1 MVMAATMQLVLASSS
16 VHRKALLQ
24 RLRLPF
30 RSHPPNIDESPGNDE
45 TPEALVERLAL
56 SKALEVAKIY
66 PDALI
71 VGSDEV
77 AALNGHILNKPEDH
91 AGAVGQL
98 RMMSGQVVDFLTGVC
113 LVNGRTGHR
122 QLDRVGV
129 QVHFRKLTDAEIYR
143 YLSLDEPYDCAG
155 SFRSEAGGITLVH
168 RISSDDDTAL
178 LGLPLI
184 SLSGMLRNEGYE
196 IP

>member
-1 MVMAATMQLVLASSS
+1 MAATMQLILASSS
-16 VHRKALLQ
+16 VHRRALLE

-30 RSHPPNIDESPGNDE
+30 QSHSPNIDESSGNDE

-71 VGSDEV
+71 IGSDEV
-77 AALNGHILNKPEDH
+77 AVVNGQILNKPADH
-91 AGAVGQL
+91 ADAARQL
-98 RMMSGQVVDFLTGVC
+98 RMMSGQVVNFVTGIC
-113 LVNGRTGHR
+113 LVNSRSGRR
-122 QLDRVGV
+122 QLDRVDV
-129 QVHFRKLTDAEIYR
+129 RVHFRILTDAEIYR
-143 YLSLDEPYDCAG
+143 YLSLDQPYDCAG
-155 SFRSEAGGITLVH
+155 SFRSEAAGITLVR
-168 RISSDDDTAL
+168 RISSDDNTAL

-184 SLSGMLRNEGYE
+184 SLSEMLRNEGYE

>member
-1 MVMAATMQLVLASSS
+1 MAATMQLILASSS
-16 VHRKALLQ
+16 VHRRALLE

-71 VGSDEV
+71 IGADEV
-77 AALNGHILNKPEDH
+77 AAVNGHVLNKPEHH
-91 AGAVGQL
+91 ADAVGQL
-98 RMMSGQVVDFLTGVC
+98 RMMSGQVVNFLTGIC

-122 QLDRVGV
+122 QFDRVNV

-143 YLSLDEPYDCAG
+143 YVDLDEPYDCAG
-155 SFRSEAGGITLVH
+155 SFRSEAGGITLV
-168 RISSDDDTAL
+168 RRVSSDDTTAL